1 MINVRIMA
9 TPPINPNIRL
19 KIPKGELPF
28 STDSSDTELTFGPS
42 CKDFGR
48 SVDDGSSIIKNT
60 YG

>member
-1 MINVRIMA
+1 MA